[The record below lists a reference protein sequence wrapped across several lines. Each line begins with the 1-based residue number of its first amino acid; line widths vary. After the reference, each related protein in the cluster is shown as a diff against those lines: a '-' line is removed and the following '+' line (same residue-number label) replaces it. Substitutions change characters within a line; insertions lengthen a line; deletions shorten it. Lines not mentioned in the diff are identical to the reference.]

1 MLDFDHARL
10 RLTAALLKGKVPQ
23 DTPLMHECWILTTP
37 VSDSL
42 GFLYHL
48 TQSQAQT
55 DTYTGTHT
63 DTHTHTHT
71 HPPTNT
77 ANIVTTSVGHYQFSS
92 YGNQSHKDAWD
103 QGKREKKPEAK
114 TLAGKTCF
122 LCYAYAILQA

>member
-1 MLDFDHARL
+1 MLDFDHTRL

-55 DTYTGTHT
+55 HTYTGTHT
-63 DTHTHTHT
+63 DTHTHTPTHT
-71 HPPTNT
+71 DTRIHSPNT
-77 ANIVTTSVGHYQFSS
+77 RAHTKLVNPS
-92 YGNQSHKDAWD
+92 
-103 QGKREKKPEAK
+103 K
-114 TLAGKTCF
+114 TRPKNTRC
-122 LCYAYAILQA
+122 IS